1 MTIDNTPATLSLELY
16 GKKVTWE
23 TDHSDL
29 TADELAYAFY
39 GMLVAQGF
47 MPKSVTDAMN
57 GVVSEMKE
65 EMKEENE

>member
-29 TADELAYAFY
+29 DTDELVNAFY
-39 GMLVAQGF
+39 GMLITQGF
-47 MPKSVTDAMN
+47 FSQSIVESMN
-57 GVVSEMKE
+57 DLVSEIKND
-65 EMKEENE
+65 NE

>member
-29 TADELAYAFY
+29 ATDELVNAFY
-39 GMLVAQGF
+39 GMLITHGF
-47 MPKSVTDAMN
+47 MSQSIAESMN
-57 GVVSEMKE
+57 DLASELNN
-65 EMKEENE
+65 NE